1 MSSSGGSDSKDSSGS
16 SIIRSITSGSGSNSG
31 SRSQLLWRRNA
42 RLLRCMTVRLWVSN
56 GGKPFKHPSKETT
69 LIGCGAKTRTK
80 TLPPPPHHHLFLLS
94 RLLLLIF
101 FGFAEGSDAEA

>member
-56 GGKPFKHPSKETT
+56 GGKPFRLYVCGLVMVASPSN
-69 LIGCGAKTRTK
+69 TRQK
-80 TLPPPPHHHLFLLS
+80 
-94 RLLLLIF
+94 RLH
-101 FGFAEGSDAEA
+101 